1 MHVRGPVLRRNERI
15 RDYLSIVR
23 PIAKQFSYKS
33 GCDCDDLIQVGCLG
47 LIQASHRFKQTQA
60 GSFNVFAKLHI
71 RGAILHYLR
80 DSSSLV
86 RLPRQVEERA
96 LKLRDKSEHVLS
108 PDDQII
114 KQQYK
119 YKSKWVELNE
129 EYLPDRKFCWKA
141 IEMSEQYEQIQLAL
155 KTLTQDD
162 QDIVRLVVVEG
173 ASLRTAGKNLGVSAM
188 TVQRR
193 LKRALAALRDL
204 LNSDQSA

>member
-1 MHVRGPVLRRNERI
+1 M
-15 RDYLSIVR
+15 
-23 PIAKQFSYKS
+23 
-33 GCDCDDLIQVGCLG
+33 
-47 LIQASHRFKQTQA
+47 
-60 GSFNVFAKLHI
+60 
-71 RGAILHYLR
+71 
-80 DSSSLV
+80 
-86 RLPRQVEERA
+86 PRQVEERA